1 MLARDVEVFVEMA
14 QCCDDVAGKIERF
27 SLDGSSW
34 PLDRYARDS
43 VLLSLSRIGELV
55 SHVEEPESLEV
66 FPGIPWR
73 QVKGMRNFIV
83 HDYKNIALDM
93 AWVSATID
101 VPALRTSL
109 LSSETVRAQYEM
121 EKDYVAE
128 DLEQVMAELESM
140 PEE

>member
-1 MLARDVEVFVEMA
+1 
-14 QCCDDVAGKIERF
+14 
-27 SLDGSSW
+27 
-34 PLDRYARDS
+34 
-43 VLLSLSRIGELV
+43 
-55 SHVEEPESLEV
+55 
-66 FPGIPWR
+66 
-73 QVKGMRNFIV
+73 MRNFIV
-83 HDYKNIALDM
+83 HDYKNIDLDM

-101 VPALRTSL
+101 VPALRVSL